1 MERYNYFEAV
11 KADVAEYITNEIDLN
26 EWAGRRDDLEE
37 SLNDDLWIDDSVT
50 GNASGSYWCNTW
62 KAEECLAHNWD
73 EIENVASEFGMEAK
87 ISDGYLYGA
96 EYWDV
101 SIRCYYLGQAIAAV
115 LDEIENQGGFDEIAD
130 DEETATA

>member
-37 SLNDDLWIDDSVT
+37 SLNDDLWINDSVT

-87 ISDGYLYGA
+87 ISDGYEYGA